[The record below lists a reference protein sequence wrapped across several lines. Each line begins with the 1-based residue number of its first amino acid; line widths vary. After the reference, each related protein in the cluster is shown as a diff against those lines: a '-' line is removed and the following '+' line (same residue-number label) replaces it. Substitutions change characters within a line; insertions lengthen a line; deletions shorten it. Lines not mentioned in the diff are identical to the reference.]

1 MKNLRM
7 INSNKQHEACN
18 SIDSASNFE
27 GDITIYKQGLQSSS
41 INFKIIQ
48 TCKIEIKLMHTQLL
62 LSSTQ
67 DSLGGKLQYLKWTLK
82 E

>member
-27 GDITIYKQGLQSSS
+27 GDIPNHLQAK
-41 INFKIIQ
+41 FAK
-48 TCKIEIKLMHTQLL
+48 
-62 LSSTQ
+62 
-67 DSLGGKLQYLKWTLK
+67 
-82 E
+82 

>member
-27 GDITIYKQGLQSSS
+27 GDITIFFTSKV
-41 INFKIIQ
+41 
-48 TCKIEIKLMHTQLL
+48 CKVVQ
-62 LSSTQ
+62 
-67 DSLGGKLQYLKWTLK
+67 
-82 E
+82 